1 LGEAGGVSSRKVS
14 ILERCSHKEV
24 LLYIHVH
31 LTDALACVL
40 ATDMNDLVNNDIL
53 KNNSI
58 VRVNLV
64 DICRTGV
71 NGERYVMS

>member
-1 LGEAGGVSSRKVS
+1 MST
-14 ILERCSHKEV
+14 LERCPHKEV
-24 LLYIHVH
+24 LLYIYIY

-40 ATDMNDLVNNDIL
+40 ATDMNDLVDNDIL

-64 DICRTGV
+64 DVCRAGV